1 MIRTSFKLT
10 NHSELIQSAYGPILH
25 DVKSRHLTMMI
36 KSKLQH
42 LRSFS
47 NLTNSNTYTNNVNI
61 TRINY
66 NKHMRNSY
74 SFFINNKKFNS
85 KHLTTIENQ
94 DNTKNISKFNNS
106 ESNSTT
112 SYNNSKFNKFSN
124 ASFLKSNKNNF
135 ILNQINSFKLK
146 TYQEKRSVSYLLKT
160 KEFESYT
167 DMMNPTINYF
177 AHSFIDRCS
186 DRRKDQKWIDEQMK
200 SDKAVFVLFHID
212 KVYLYICICSNV
224 WNRMFILF
232 ISLF

>member
-1 MIRTSFKLT
+1 MIRTSLKFTRQSCIDKPIGREVKF
-10 NHSELIQSAYGPILH
+10 HSCLNSYECRLI
-25 DVKSRHLTMMI
+25 VKS
-36 KSKLQH
+36 KFQNSK
-42 LRSFS
+42 SFS
-47 NLTNSNTYTNNVNI
+47 NLTNSITCNIHNNS

-66 NKHMRNSY
+66 NKHLRCSNGL
-74 SFFINNKKFNS
+74 NKKSNTE
-85 KHLTTIENQ
+85 HVIVENQ
-94 DNTKNISKFNNS
+94 DNSKLFHKQHKFSSEFNNTS
-106 ESNSTT
+106 KISPL
-112 SYNNSKFNKFSN
+112 SYNDFKFKTI
-124 ASFLKSNKNNF
+124 KNNF
-135 ILNQINSFKLK
+135 ILNQINNFKLK
-146 TYQEKRSVSYLLKT
+146 PYREKRSVSYLLKT
-160 KEFESYT
+160 KEIESYT